1 VLEADS
7 AAAALTTLDR
17 TGADVRL
24 VITDVAMAEIGGREL
39 GLRLA
44 ERRPGLPVLYMS
56 GYPLD
61 EVVRRGLLEENQP
74 FLQKP
79 FAPPALQE
87 AVRALLEASTLG
99 PAPAAAMAARE

>member
-1 VLEADS
+1 
-7 AAAALTTLDR
+7 
-17 TGADVRL
+17 
-24 VITDVAMAEIGGREL
+24 
-39 GLRLA
+39 
-44 ERRPGLPVLYMS
+44 MS